1 MLFSVTMFRLSFF
14 LLLWAGIAYAQGKY
28 LTDGTFHARSKID
41 FHITFKSFYQTRVTN
56 MRMNVLYITLL
67 GSDAQE
73 SRGSFCKNYV
83 IKRIKRQSFRA
94 YTENITP
101 DVLF

>member
-1 MLFSVTMFRLSFF
+1 MIGDVYARRLRFGF
-14 LLLWAGIAYAQGKY
+14 
-28 LTDGTFHARSKID
+28 
-41 FHITFKSFYQTRVTN
+41 TRVTN

-83 IKRIKRQSFRA
+83 IKMIEHQSFRA
-94 YTENITP
+94 YTESIYNTRCF
-101 DVLF
+101 VLTYLSSMEFS

>member
-1 MLFSVTMFRLSFF
+1 MERFNISMIGDACARRLRFGF
-14 LLLWAGIAYAQGKY
+14 
-28 LTDGTFHARSKID
+28 
-41 FHITFKSFYQTRVTN
+41 TRVTN

-67 GSDAQE
+67 GSDAQG

-83 IKRIKRQSFRA
+83 IKMIKRQSFRA
-94 YTENITP
+94 YTESITP

>member
-1 MLFSVTMFRLSFF
+1 VLNISMIGDVCARRLRFGF
-14 LLLWAGIAYAQGKY
+14 
-28 LTDGTFHARSKID
+28 
-41 FHITFKSFYQTRVTN
+41 TRVTN

-83 IKRIKRQSFRA
+83 IKMIEHQSFRA
-94 YTENITP
+94 YTESINTRCF
-101 DVLF
+101 VLTNLNEGHE

>member
-1 MLFSVTMFRLSFF
+1 MLNLFIGDACDCARRLRFGF
-14 LLLWAGIAYAQGKY
+14 
-28 LTDGTFHARSKID
+28 
-41 FHITFKSFYQTRVTN
+41 TRVTN

-83 IKRIKRQSFRA
+83 IKMIKRQSFRA
-94 YTENITP
+94 YTESITP
-101 DVLF
+101 YVLFSRIYHQWNKGLE

>member
-1 MLFSVTMFRLSFF
+1 
-14 LLLWAGIAYAQGKY
+14 
-28 LTDGTFHARSKID
+28 
-41 FHITFKSFYQTRVTN
+41 
-56 MRMNVLYITLL
+56 MRMNVLHIPLL
-67 GSDAQE
+67 GSDAQG